1 MTGSLHRRLTGGLA
15 ANALSQIIAVVI
27 QLSGVPLFLYFWGA
41 NLYGEWLIL
50 FAIPAYLALSDVGFA
65 TAATN
70 EMAMMAGSGKRE
82 EATTIFHSVGL
93 LISIMSTLLLA
104 IILILVFSMPI
115 GRWFNF
121 SQIEP
126 GEIQFVLIFL
136 SLQVIS
142 GLQTS
147 ILHAGFTCE
156 GHYGLGTLCLGSIRL
171 LEFGLLAGVIIFG
184 GGPVLA
190 AGAFMSGRMVGY
202 LAMRQVLRKKVA
214 WLSIGYRRAQRETI
228 KSLWRPS
235 VAFMGFP
242 LGNFFNLQGSI
253 LIVGAVAGPS
263 AVAIY
268 SSLRTLSRLI
278 VQFVNAINLSVR
290 PEISRAFGQ
299 ENTELLRK
307 IHCRTLQSSIWI
319 AALMVLFLAL
329 FGDLIVDL
337 WTVGKIQVNNP
348 LFIGLL
354 LVALVNALWWG
365 SLSILYATNRH
376 QNLAIMYVV
385 TNILFIGLAYPLI
398 VSVGIS
404 GAAIAL
410 LAIEI
415 VLAIYTIG
423 SVLSFI
429 EERPGRLFVEVIKPP
444 LFLFDQVKSYLK
456 NRSSPY

>member
-1 MTGSLHRRLTGGLA
+1 
-15 ANALSQIIAVVI
+15 
-27 QLSGVPLFLYFWGA
+27 
-41 NLYGEWLIL
+41 
-50 FAIPAYLALSDVGFA
+50 
-65 TAATN
+65 
-70 EMAMMAGSGKRE
+70 
-82 EATTIFHSVGL
+82 
-93 LISIMSTLLLA
+93 
-104 IILILVFSMPI
+104 
-115 GRWFNF
+115 
-121 SQIEP
+121 
-126 GEIQFVLIFL
+126 
-136 SLQVIS
+136 
-142 GLQTS
+142 
-147 ILHAGFTCE
+147 
-156 GHYGLGTLCLGSIRL
+156 
-171 LEFGLLAGVIIFG
+171 
-184 GGPVLA
+184 
-190 AGAFMSGRMVGY
+190 MSGRMVGY